1 MVAVTSYKRMSW
13 AGDVAQCVLDPELDP
28 QLIPPGPSLEKT
40 MPFKDELESEMSGVV
55 LAEAHT
61 LS

>member
-1 MVAVTSYKRMSW
+1 MSW